1 MKSHRKN
8 QLTSLFLTA
17 ALVLGS
23 CSSYRQ
29 VACPEI
35 DQNNYLARTT
45 SKIKT
50 KAPQRTRQ
58 TYAKNL
64 DKLSAN
70 KYDTKTNRS
79 TRDAGALV
87 TRDLKP
93 EISPVS
99 SLEAQIDNGAGI
111 HENLIASADNN
122 SGNSG
127 ISAYA
132 GEQLRISN
140 ATETSVPL
148 ELMSPREMRKFNRK
162 FERDLRSMQVAPR
175 AATPSSNAKPAKG
188 LAIAAMVLGISSLV
202 IFPLAGILGIIF
214 GTIALK
220 RIKANPSQEG
230 RGMALAG
237 LICGIVGVA
246 FLVILIAAGFGGLFI
261 L

>member
-1 MKSHRKN
+1 
-8 QLTSLFLTA
+8 LFLTA

-64 DKLSAN
+64 DKLNAN
-70 KYDTKTNRS
+70 KYESKTNRS
-79 TRDAGALV
+79 TRDAGLLA
-87 TRDLKP
+87 TRDLQP
-93 EISPVS
+93 EISPVTS
-99 SLEAQIDNGAGI
+99 VEAQIENGAEI
-111 HENLIASADNN
+111 HDNLIASADNS

-132 GEQLRISN
+132 GEQPGISAMN
-140 ATETSVPL
+140 EASVPL
-148 ELMSPREMRKFNRK
+148 ELMNPREMRKFNRK
-162 FERDLRSMQVAPR
+162 FERDLRSSMQVAPR

-188 LAIAAMVLGISSLV
+188 LAIAALVLGITSFLF
-202 IFPLAGILGIIF
+202 FPIATGTLGIIF
-214 GTIALK
+214 GTMALK
-220 RIKANPSQEG
+220 RIKANPNQEG
-230 RGMALAG
+230 KGMAKAG
-237 LICGIVGVA
+237 VICGIIGLA
-246 FLVILIAAGFGGLFI
+246 LWILLLVVGFGALGL